1 MDITVEVQG
10 LKGVEDALSAQ
21 AGPKLAKRA
30 LRKALKAGGDLMV
43 AGAKSRAPLLKA
55 ATKRRQPGEL
65 RDSIGMKIVLSA
77 KQESGT
83 VTIGPLKDKSKK
95 GKDSPGT
102 WGMFVEFGSV
112 HGAAQPFMR
121 PGFDSA
127 SQAALEAFTE
137 VIREGVETLNK

>member
-1 MDITVEVQG
+1 
-10 LKGVEDALSAQ
+10 
-21 AGPKLAKRA
+21 
-30 LRKALKAGGDLMV
+30 
-43 AGAKSRAPLLKA
+43 
-55 ATKRRQPGEL
+55 
-65 RDSIGMKIVLSA
+65 MKIALSA

-83 VTIGPLKDKSKK
+83 VTIGPLKDKSK

-121 PGFDSA
+121 PGFDSS

>member
-10 LKGVEDALSAQ
+10 LKGVEDALAQ

-43 AGAKSRAPLLKA
+43 VSAKSRAPLLKV

-83 VTIGPLKDKSKK
+83 VTIGPLKDKSK

-121 PGFDSA
+121 PGFDSS

-137 VIREGVETLNK
+137 VIREGVETLDK

>member
-1 MDITVEVQG
+1 MDIRVEVQG
-10 LKGVEDALSAQ
+10 LKGVEDALAQ

-43 AGAKSRAPLLKA
+43 AGAKSRAPLLKV

-65 RDSIGMKIVLSA
+65 RDSIGMKISLSP
-77 KQESGT
+77 KQESGK
-83 VTIGPLKDKSKK
+83 VSVGPLKDKSK

-112 HGAAQPFMR
+112 QPFMR
-121 PGFDSA
+121 PGFDSS
-127 SQAALEAFTE
+127 SQAALEAYTE

>member
-10 LKGVEDALSAQ
+10 LKGVEDALAQ
-21 AGPKLAKRA
+21 AGPKLAKHS

-43 AGAKSRAPLLKA
+43 ASAKSRAPLLKV

-65 RDSIGMKIVLSA
+65 RDSIGMKIALSA
-77 KQESGT
+77 KQERGT
-83 VTIGPLKDKSKK
+83 VTIGPLKDKAK

-102 WGMFVEFGSV
+102 WGMYVEFGSV

-121 PGFDSA
+121 PGFDTA
-127 SQAALEAFTE
+127 SQAALDAFTE

>member
-1 MDITVEVQG
+1 MDIKVDVQG
-10 LKGVEDALSAQ
+10 LKGVEDALAQ

-30 LRKALKAGGDLMV
+30 LRKALKAGGDLLV
-43 AGAKSRAPLLKA
+43 ASARSRAPLLKV

-83 VTIGPLKDKSKK
+83 VTIGPLKDKAK

-112 HGAAQPFMR
+112 HGPAQPFMR
-121 PGFDSA
+121 PGFDSS

>member
-10 LKGVEDALSAQ
+10 LKGVEDALAQ

-30 LRKALKAGGDLMV
+30 LRRALKAGGDRMV
-43 AGAKSRAPLLKA
+43 AGAKSRAPLLKV

-65 RDSIGMKIVLSA
+65 RDSIGMKIALSA

-83 VTIGPLKDKSKK
+83 VTIGPLKDKSK

-121 PGFDSA
+121 PGFDS
-127 SQAALEAFTE
+127 SSKAALEAFTE
-137 VIREGVETLNK
+137 VIREGVETLDK

>member
-1 MDITVEVQG
+1 MVIPAGNVSVSVCTTVAAAALG
-10 LKGVEDALSAQ
+10 LLNVMVNALTA
-21 AGPKLAKRA
+21 PL
-30 LRKALKAGGDLMV
+30 LMV
-43 AGAKSRAPLLKA
+43 AGAKSRAPLLKV

-65 RDSIGMKIVLSA
+65 RDSIGMKISLSP
-77 KQESGT
+77 KQESGK
-83 VTIGPLKDKSKK
+83 VSVGPLKDKSK

-137 VIREGVETLNK
+137 VIREGVETLDK